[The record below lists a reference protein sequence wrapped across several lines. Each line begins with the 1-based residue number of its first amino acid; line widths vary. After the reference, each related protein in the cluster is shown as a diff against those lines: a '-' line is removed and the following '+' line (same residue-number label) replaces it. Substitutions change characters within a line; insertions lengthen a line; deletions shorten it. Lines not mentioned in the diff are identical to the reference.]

1 MVKRLLFVT
10 ALLFATLGLH
20 AHQIDE
26 AEHYYVQLKEMSSSE
41 SFSTDYIRE
50 LTDKLATATPQYL
63 QEIFGQLS
71 LECERRSDEETGY
84 YTSLVAAVCFYDR
97 GMYSDAIK
105 YANLAVSFNHQADR
119 CTYLEF
125 LKGKLYLKQKKYDLA
140 YQSLAIVM
148 EAPDS
153 ETNKLLKC
161 ETYRSLAEYYE
172 HCYNTVKALECL
184 NYYTA
189 LQDTIHCS
197 SLDKNCCLLPQYMQS
212 KYIDR
217 QIFISGYDTI
227 NELQDENEQQNTTII
242 ILAMGGVLALSFS
255 TLAACK
261 WVSLSKA
268 NTKLSIHNQGIESRQ
283 NELAAAQA
291 GLASLSLIAEQTS
304 NAFLTADH
312 TGKITWVNKG
322 FEKLYNKNLRE
333 YILENGENLFYST
346 DTSRKTAL
354 ENCRELK
361 KTQIC
366 QFKFTGA
373 KEPKWILSTISPV
386 LESDHINQYVI
397 IENDITDI
405 KTSELKL
412 IENNSRITGSI
423 RSAHII
429 QQLLLP
435 LPQTICKYYPSF
447 VIYKPKDIVSGD
459 FYWFNHNADNNTS
472 IIAVGDCTGHG
483 VPGAMMSVLMIRILD
498 EIAAAKTD
506 PSPAQIL
513 TDMQDKVVEMLKQ
526 RQTDNTDGLDITI
539 AKIVRHDNDA
549 ELTLAGAK
557 SYFAYYQKSSN
568 TTQLVK
574 GTKKSIGGTDES
586 QKTFEDR
593 VLNLAK
599 GDRIFLSSD
608 GFIDQNNPERKCIG
622 SQRFTSIINQSAQ
635 KSLSE
640 QKEFIENALAQWQ
653 QNEPQRDDI
662 CVVALQ
668 M

>member
-1 MVKRLLFVT
+1 MLKRLLIATV
-10 ALLFATLGLH
+10 LLLASLGLY

-26 AEHYYVQLKEMSSSE
+26 AEHYYAQLKEISSAE
-41 SFSTDYIRE
+41 GFSADSIRS
-50 LTDKLATATPQYL
+50 LADKLATASPQFL
-63 QEIFGQLS
+63 KEIFGQLS

-84 YTSLVAAVCFYDR
+84 YASLVAAVCFYDR
-97 GMYSDAIK
+97 GMYSDAMK

-119 CTYLEF
+119 KTYLEF

-140 YQSLAIVM
+140 YQSLAIVL
-148 EAPDS
+148 ESPDS

-161 ETYRSLAEYYE
+161 ETYRSMSEYYE
-172 HCYNTVKALECL
+172 HCYNTVKALEYL
-184 NYYTA
+184 NNYIA
-189 LQDTIHCS
+189 LQDTIHCR
-197 SLDKNCCLLPQYMQS
+197 SLDKNCCLLPQFMQS

-217 QIFISGYDTI
+217 QIFISGNDTI
-227 NELQDENEQQNTTII
+227 NDLENENQQQNTTIF
-242 ILAMGGVLALSFS
+242 ILAISGVLTLSFS
-255 TLAACK
+255 AFAACK

-268 NTKLSIHNQGIESRQ
+268 NTKLNIHNQGIESRQ

-322 FEKLYNKNLRE
+322 FEKLYNKNLRQ

-366 QFKFTGA
+366 QFKFTGD
-373 KEPKWILSTISPV
+373 KQPKWILSTISPV

-405 KTSELKL
+405 KASELKL
-412 IENNSRITGSI
+412 LENNSRITGSI

-435 LPQTICKYYPSF
+435 LSQTISKYYPLF

-459 FYWFNHNADNNTS
+459 FYWFKHNADNITS

-498 EIAAAKTD
+498 EITALKPEA
-506 PSPAQIL
+506 SPAEIL
-513 TDMQDKVVEMLKQ
+513 TEMQDKVVEMLKQ
-526 RQTDNTDGLDITI
+526 RQTENSNGLDITI
-539 AKIVRHDNDA
+539 AQITQHGNTADV
-549 ELTLAGAK
+549 TLAGAK
-557 SYFAYYQKSSN
+557 SYFAYYQTDTQ
-568 TTQLVK
+568 TTTLVK
-574 GTKKSIGGTDES
+574 GTKKSIGGTDNERC
-586 QKTFEDR
+586 FEDR
-593 VLNLAK
+593 MLSLNK
-599 GDRIFLSSD
+599 GDRIYLSSD
-608 GFIDQNNPERKCIG
+608 GFIDQNNPERKCFG
-622 SQRFTSIINQSAQ
+622 SQRFTELINQSAN
-635 KSLSE
+635 SPISE

-653 QNEPQRDDI
+653 QDQPQRDDI